1 MRNRFVAATLIVGLA
16 AVAGSG
22 CYGQSKS
29 LPQKTAHI
37 TVDGNSRTSHAIS
50 CTQVQSLLTVE
61 IGVAPGRVRALLEL
75 QPDKPI
81 PQTVDIENFNGF
93 HGVANAGAGKAQ
105 ATFRDSTYTITGT
118 AEGTDPDH
126 PDRAKAASF
135 QIETQC

>member
-1 MRNRFVAATLIVGLA
+1 M
-16 AVAGSG
+16 
-22 CYGQSKS
+22 
-29 LPQKTAHI
+29 PQKTARI

-75 QPDKPI
+75 EPDKPI
-81 PQTVDIENFNGF
+81 PQTVDIDNFNGF
-93 HGVANAGAGKAQ
+93 RGVANAGVGKAQ
-105 ATFRDSTYTITGT
+105 ATFGGSTYTITGT

-135 QIETQC
+135 QIEAQC